1 MAQITEG
8 QKDWKTPIN
17 DFMSTNAITVISDWS
32 SEGITYKNG
41 CTASTDTANRIQY
54 NLVQMGS
61 IKVLRVVGWVSV
73 PKLAFDANV
82 DAFTIP
88 TSITNQVNK
97 YGLLIG
103 SERNSWGDLLVAY
116 SLNMSTGTLSIH
128 NKNSRGDGSA
138 DASSYMVDYGV
149 IC

>member
-1 MAQITEG
+1 MTQITEG

-32 SEGITYKNG
+32 SDGITYKNG
-41 CTASTDTANRIQY
+41 CTANTDTANRVQY
-54 NLVQMGS
+54 NLVQVGPV
-61 IKVLRVVGWVSV
+61 KVLRVVGWVNV
-73 PKLAFDANV
+73 PKLAFDASV
-82 DAFTIP
+82 DAFALP
-88 TSITNQVNK
+88 TNITNQVNK
-97 YGLLIG
+97 YSLLIG

-116 SLNMSTGTLSIH
+116 SLNMSTGTFSIH